1 MDTTRSLQWLVR
13 RRDALP
19 IRPIYGLLVGMA
31 VVVCW
36 TLWAVAFNAGQFG
49 DNIEQF
55 NWAQSLEWGYHKH
68 PPLPTWMLGAAIAL
82 FGPSP
87 YWTYL
92 LAALCLLGTAV
103 FTWLIGRRLLGE
115 RVASAAI
122 VLWGLHLYF
131 SQRAQ
136 LYNHNTV
143 LVLWMSA
150 TVWLALRARDGG
162 ILWWLATG
170 AAAGAAIL
178 SKYQAVVPLAGLV
191 LALGCTAQLHTPKQR
206 VGFAL
211 ALAALLAIVAPH
223 VVWLV
228 QHDFAPLHYAS
239 EAIAS
244 AGFWRRFGFLVSFFA
259 NQLRMFFPA
268 LVAIGVCWL
277 LARYVDDPSPPPS
290 PAAAATPVAPRD
302 DFRIWSIG
310 LIWWTVGV
318 LLVMAL
324 AGSVSL
330 RNHWGLQTFQFLSL
344 WLAWRW
350 DRRTPIPL
358 RRLIVVALLVHGVSL
373 ALYAAQHRD
382 PGSLLVKR
390 RIDTMYPA
398 QRIADAALAHWKAR
412 TNCPLEYIGG
422 DVFLAGMAS
431 LYAPPG
437 QRSGERFPAR
447 PLVYD
452 TPAAT
457 PWIKPEELARSG
469 VLYIVDEDDT
479 LPGGLEPPEV
489 FNLLLDD
496 GAHHVP
502 KTIRLAMRPPAGACP

>member
-1 MDTTRSLQWLVR
+1 
-13 RRDALP
+13 
-19 IRPIYGLLVGMA
+19 
-31 VVVCW
+31 
-36 TLWAVAFNAGQFG
+36 
-49 DNIEQF
+49 
-55 NWAQSLEWGYHKH
+55 
-68 PPLPTWMLGAAIAL
+68 
-82 FGPSP
+82 
-87 YWTYL
+87 
-92 LAALCLLGTAV
+92 
-103 FTWLIGRRLLGE
+103 
-115 RVASAAI
+115 
-122 VLWGLHLYF
+122 
-131 SQRAQ
+131 
-136 LYNHNTV
+136 
-143 LVLWMSA
+143 
-150 TVWLALRARDGG
+150 
-162 ILWWLATG
+162 
-170 AAAGAAIL
+170 
-178 SKYQAVVPLAGLV
+178 
-191 LALGCTAQLHTPKQR
+191 
-206 VGFAL
+206 
-211 ALAALLAIVAPH
+211 
-223 VVWLV
+223 
-228 QHDFAPLHYAS
+228 
-239 EAIAS
+239 
-244 AGFWRRFGFLVSFFA
+244 
-259 NQLRMFFPA
+259 MFFPA

-277 LARYVDDPSPPPS
+277 LARYVDDPSPSPS
-290 PAAAATPVAPRD
+290 PAAAGTPVAPRD

-358 RRLIVVALLVHGVSL
+358 RRLIVVALLVHGVGL

-437 QRSGERFPAR
+437 QRSGDRFPAR